1 MNQFQCEICG
11 KKDALTFHCNYC
23 GGYFCAEHH
32 LPESHNCTY
41 KPRTAPPYVKP
52 PEVKS
57 HEPPLISNPPINQH
71 SKTKRWKKIAW
82 VLPLVI
88 IVVLL
93 LWAAYPSI
101 QQAAKNPSIPS
112 QTSTTAPIFST
123 PNTSSITPAPI
134 VAATPALTTSYVEVN
149 YQTVG
154 WFYSNSGDD
163 LSDTSYNYTY
173 LVLNVT
179 VTNYGYSQV
188 NVIGEFGFS
197 VLVNGN
203 NYTPPIVTPTGLYNG
218 SISDFYGMQS
228 VYSFNSELPDPATL
242 LNTGSVTGT
251 ITFQFGSPTVYPQQ
265 PQILNEPFTLQYS
278 VTYGDSFG
286 AITGLSGPYA
296 TVVVNQK

>member
-1 MNQFQCEICG
+1 M
-11 KKDALTFHCNYC
+11 
-23 GGYFCAEHH
+23 
-32 LPESHNCTY
+32 
-41 KPRTAPPYVKP
+41 
-52 PEVKS
+52 
-57 HEPPLISNPPINQH
+57 
-71 SKTKRWKKIAW
+71 
-82 VLPLVI
+82 I

-134 VAATPALTTSYVEVN
+134 VATTPALTTSYVEVN

-154 WFYSNSGDD
+154 WFYSNSGDN

-228 VYSFNSELPDPATL
+228 VYSFNSELPIQQHYSTL
-242 LNTGSVTGT
+242 EV
-251 ITFQFGSPTVYPQQ
+251 
-265 PQILNEPFTLQYS
+265 
-278 VTYGDSFG
+278 
-286 AITGLSGPYA
+286 
-296 TVVVNQK
+296 